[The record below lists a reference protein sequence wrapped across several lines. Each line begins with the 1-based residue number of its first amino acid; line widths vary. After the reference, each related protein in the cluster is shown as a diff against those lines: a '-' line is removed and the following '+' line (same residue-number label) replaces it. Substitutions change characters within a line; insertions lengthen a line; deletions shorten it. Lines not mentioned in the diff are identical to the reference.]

1 MLPSALPSCL
11 IMRACVRSGHPSQSN
26 DSVCRMEGASDLIW
40 TGSTPNLA
48 ISRRKGNM

>member
-26 DSVCRMEGASDLIW
+26 DSVCRMEGASDLDW
-40 TGSTPNLA
+40 LYSEFGDQPP
-48 ISRRKGNM
+48 